1 METKNIQNE
10 EREFILARCNSHEVI
25 EINDSPPLLE
35 NDGIPQIFNKNDNNI
50 EIINVQDEPM
60 DLTYTKSV
68 LLNYGLQA
76 TRFSENSINNKD
88 LQKGNKRKLEYSNF
102 NDQEPSTSSW
112 SLNPQYHRQ
121 IYSNPRKFQEIYS
134 CIGPNVDPLRVF
146 SQLGSRQQ
154 EILKMAKSIFS
165 KRTRTLYHWIYPT
178 ASKQQ
183 VKQVVSNTWD
193 SMSPQEKGI
202 YVAQVLAKFGYTSG
216 DLMINPQLGQ
226 IKQLPFSP
234 AALKFNAKATE
245 LQNAISSISKK
256 SDNSE
261 NSPEKY
267 CGRTQILQDWLP
279 TARPSV
285 THSQSRNQEN
295 CKGA

>member
-68 LLNYGLQA
+68 LLNYGLQ
-76 TRFSENSINNKD
+76 
-88 LQKGNKRKLEYSNF
+88 
-102 NDQEPSTSSW
+102 TSSW

-261 NSPEKY
+261 VLVSSPKNAKRSNA
-267 CGRTQILQDWLP
+267 GRMSGQNLVLEFEDDPELSKELAQF
-279 TARPSV
+279 SV
-285 THSQSRNQEN
+285 IFKDEL
-295 CKGA
+295 